1 MYTQLPFAPANRPRG
16 VPYRPAVGILWIPI
30 NANGRFMKI
39 EIWSDVMCPF
49 CYLGKRRLEK
59 ALHDSGLEAEAE
71 ITWKSF
77 QLNPDM
83 ENVPGKTIETYLAET
98 KGWSLDQIRKNHA
111 RLTQSA
117 AEMGLLYDFDKA
129 VVANSFDAHRLVQL
143 AKTRGLGDAME
154 ERLFKAYFSEGG
166 NIADS
171 ATLRRLAVDAGLPA
185 ADAEA
190 VLADKKAYAR
200 DVLEDVREA
209 QELGVNGVPFFVFD
223 RKFAVSGAQDTAV
236 FIKALTKAHEE
247 NKEGS

>member
-1 MYTQLPFAPANRPRG
+1 MGSWLRLPRQSPAGRVFQVDSGYLMASLQRERTNYENRDLVGRHVPLLLPGQTQAG
-16 VPYRPAVGILWIPI
+16 
-30 NANGRFMKI
+30 
-39 EIWSDVMCPF
+39 
-49 CYLGKRRLEK
+49 K

-83 ENVPGKTIETYLAET
+83 KTEPGKGIEAYLVEK
-98 KGWSLDQIRKNHA
+98 KGWSLDQIRKSHA
-111 RLTQSA
+111 RLTQAA

-143 AKTRGLGDAME
+143 AKARGLGDAME

-166 NIADS
+166 NIADLE
-171 ATLRRLAVDAGLPA
+171 TLARLAADAGLPA
-185 ADAEA
+185 AEVEA
-190 VLADKKAYAR
+190 VLGDKKAYAR

-209 QELGVNGVPFFVFD
+209 QEIGVNGVPFFVFD

-247 NKEGS
+247 GSIK

>member
-1 MYTQLPFAPANRPRG
+1 
-16 VPYRPAVGILWIPI
+16 
-30 NANGRFMKI
+30 MKI

-83 ENVPGKTIETYLAET
+83 KTEPGKGIEAYLVEK
-98 KGWSLDQIRKNHA
+98 KGWSLDQIRKSHA
-111 RLTQSA
+111 RLTEAA

-166 NIADS
+166 NIADH
-171 ATLRRLAVDAGLPA
+171 ATLARLAADAGLPA

-190 VLADKKAYAR
+190 VLGDKKAYAR

-247 NKEGS
+247 GP

>member
-1 MYTQLPFAPANRPRG
+1 
-16 VPYRPAVGILWIPI
+16 
-30 NANGRFMKI
+30 MKI

-83 ENVPGKTIETYLAET
+83 ENVPGKTIETYLAEV

-117 AEMGLLYDFDKA
+117 AEMGLRYDFDKA

-166 NIADS
+166 NIADP
-171 ATLRRLAVDAGLPA
+171 ATLARLAADAGLPA

-190 VLADKKAYAR
+190 VLADKNAYAR

-247 NKEGS
+247 GP